1 MDDNHAQHIADQH
14 EAGYQSKQKSSKS
27 ERMAQVIA
35 SLLAQAEEAAKRG
48 DETAVQEN
56 LNKASA
62 LQLRFA
68 IDDAQLPKGDAGKEE
83 ITYADFCREANT
95 PLIKAK
101 RELINSLAIL
111 NRGKAFLSGE
121 YRKDA
126 NGNVLYTTHRGK
138 YGPVYDKRAK
148 MRVYAHE
155 SDLRFIEQMYTS
167 LTLQM
172 QTFMAADEKAEELD
186 DKIMGGKGKVANAWR
201 VSYAYGYVRRLH
213 TRMAEAKRRAEQSA
227 ETGQPGTALVLVD
240 RQALVEAEVARWAK
254 LSKGG
259 YRVDDDGSGTAA
271 GREAANRADLGGTKV
286 GGTRTRQISS

>member
-1 MDDNHAQHIADQH
+1 MEDN
-14 EAGYQSKQKSSKS
+14 SS
-27 ERMAQVIA
+27 RMAAKIA
-35 SLLAQAEEAAKRG
+35 ALLAQAEGEAKAG
-48 DETAVQEN
+48 NHEAVQVF
-56 LNKASA
+56 LDKASA
-62 LQLRFA
+62 LQLKYA
-68 IDDAQLPKGDAGKEE
+68 IGDAQLPKGDAGKEK
-83 ITYADFCREANT
+83 IIYADFCREANT

-101 RELINSLAIL
+101 RELINGLAIL

-155 SDLRFIEQMYTS
+155 SDLRFIEQMHTS

-172 QTFMAADEKAEELD
+172 QTFMAADERHEELLV
-186 DKIMGGKGKVANAWR
+186 GKGRVANAWR
-201 VSYAYGYVRRLH
+201 VSYAYGYVRRLY

-240 RQALVEAEVARWAK
+240 RQALVVAEVERWAK

-286 GGTRTRQISS
+286 GGTSTRQISS